1 MRIRIASLFFI
12 LIGFCLGLIS
22 CAGKTVTELRAAREA
37 IQAAKSAGAE
47 RYAPKTLTEAQAS
60 YNEADEGAATR
71 EDLRELYIRAAIQ
84 ARIAEVETKMRE
96 AEETLRQVQADYAK
110 AKEATAAAKN
120 SVEEARAASPT
131 VPAPKIITFA
141 GGCPAIPPNKIPLP
155 YSLLRY
161 LAAVRIA

>member
-1 MRIRIASLFFI
+1 MRDRIAPLFFI
-12 LIGFCLGLIS
+12 FIGICLGLIS
-22 CAGKTVTELRAAREA
+22 CAGKPVTELRDAREA

-47 RYAPKTLTEAQAS
+47 RYASKSLTEAQAS

-84 ARIAEVETKMRE
+84 ARIATAEAHMKE

-120 SVEEARAASPT
+120 SADEARGAPSIPPPP
-131 VPAPKIITFA
+131 VPAH
-141 GGCPAIPPNKIPLP
+141 
-155 YSLLRY
+155 
-161 LAAVRIA
+161 